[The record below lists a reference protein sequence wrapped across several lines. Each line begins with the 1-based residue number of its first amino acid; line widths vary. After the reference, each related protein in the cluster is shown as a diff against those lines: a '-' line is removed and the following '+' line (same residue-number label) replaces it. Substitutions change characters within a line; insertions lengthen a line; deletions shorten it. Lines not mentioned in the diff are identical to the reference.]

1 MVGEKEWETCY
12 HSTPAGYFTGCRRA
26 ASFPFFGD
34 HSALVPSSALKV
46 RSQSESE
53 GLNKIR
59 FSQINLDA
67 LRPRPREIVEEC
79 GG

>member
-34 HSALVPSSALKV
+34 HSLVPSSALK
-46 RSQSESE
+46 
-53 GLNKIR
+53 
-59 FSQINLDA
+59 
-67 LRPRPREIVEEC
+67 
-79 GG
+79 